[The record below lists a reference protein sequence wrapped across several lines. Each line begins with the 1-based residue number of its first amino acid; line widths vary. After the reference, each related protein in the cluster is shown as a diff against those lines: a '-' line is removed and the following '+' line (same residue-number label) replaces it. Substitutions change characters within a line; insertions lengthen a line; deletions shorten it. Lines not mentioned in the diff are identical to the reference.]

1 MFDWNESAKWGEG
14 IVSPRPPCVE
24 SDPVSP
30 IIKNPVRVVATRGN
44 KRSAWMDFTVMLG

>member
-14 IVSPRPPCVE
+14 IGSPDHRVE

-30 IIKNPVRVVATRGN
+30 IIKNTARMVATRGN